1 MRASPPQGQGMA
13 IYKRLLGYSLKQ
25 WPLMLIAIIGMLI
38 AAVTEAGFAALMK
51 PLLDGSFV
59 ERDPAVTRLVA
70 GLMLFIFFARGMASF
85 ATSYL
90 MAKVG
95 WSVVKQL
102 RTALFNKYLHLP
114 TSTFDAGSSG
124 QLLSRII
131 YNTEQVA
138 SAATSSM
145 TVLVR
150 DSATVI
156 VLLGWMLYLNW
167 KLTLGFLVIAPLV
180 TLIVIYITKRFRKIS
195 RRIQNSMGD
204 VAHVAEEM
212 IEGHRVV
219 KVFGGQ
225 DYEQARFEQANENN
239 RKLNLKMVVTK
250 SAGTPIVQIFVA
262 FVLVGIILY
271 ASNPRFSDTITV
283 GTFMS
288 FMAAMMMLLAPIKRL
303 TDVNAPIQK
312 GIAAG
317 EDIFSMLDE
326 TEEQDTGSIHI
337 DNAEG
342 KLEYKD
348 VNFRYNNELEYILKA
363 INFTVNPGE
372 TVALVGRSGS
382 GKSTLVNLL
391 PRLYDVTEGEIL
403 LDDIS
408 IDRIHLRDLRDQ
420 IAYVGQDVILFN
432 DTVRNN
438 IAYGR
443 LQNATD
449 AEIEKAAKAAHAWE
463 FIQAMPEGLNTE
475 VGENGVLLSGGQRQR
490 LAIARALL
498 KDSPILILD
507 EATASLDTEAER
519 HIQAALENLSRN
531 RTTLVIAHRLST
543 VENADC
549 ILVMQDGEIIERG
562 DHKTLLAKKGQ
573 YAKLYEMQFSD
584 TSSEEKA

>member
-1 MRASPPQGQGMA
+1 
-13 IYKRLLGYSLKQ
+13 
-25 WPLMLIAIIGMLI
+25 
-38 AAVTEAGFAALMK
+38 
-51 PLLDGSFV
+51 
-59 ERDPAVTRLVA
+59 
-70 GLMLFIFFARGMASF
+70 
-85 ATSYL
+85 
-90 MAKVG
+90 
-95 WSVVKQL
+95 
-102 RTALFNKYLHLP
+102 
-114 TSTFDAGSSG
+114 
-124 QLLSRII
+124 
-131 YNTEQVA
+131 
-138 SAATSSM
+138 
-145 TVLVR
+145 
-150 DSATVI
+150 
-156 VLLGWMLYLNW
+156 
-167 KLTLGFLVIAPLV
+167 
-180 TLIVIYITKRFRKIS
+180 
-195 RRIQNSMGD
+195 
-204 VAHVAEEM
+204 
-212 IEGHRVV
+212 
-219 KVFGGQ
+219 
-225 DYEQARFEQANENN
+225 
-239 RKLNLKMVVTK
+239 
-250 SAGTPIVQIFVA
+250 
-262 FVLVGIILY
+262 
-271 ASNPRFSDTITV
+271 
-283 GTFMS
+283 
-288 FMAAMMMLLAPIKRL
+288 
-303 TDVNAPIQK
+303 
-312 GIAAG
+312 
-317 EDIFSMLDE
+317 MLDE

>member
-1 MRASPPQGQGMA
+1 MA

-25 WPLMLIAIIGMLI
+25 WPLMLIAIIGML
-38 AAVTEAGFAALMK
+38 AAAITEAGFAALMK

-70 GLMLFIFFARGMASF
+70 GLMLFIFFARGIASF

-90 MAKVG
+90 MAKIG

-102 RTALFNKYLHLP
+102 RTSLFSKYLHLP
-114 TSTFDAGSSG
+114 TSTFDIASSG

-156 VLLGWMLYLNW
+156 VLLGWMLYRNW
-167 KLTLGFLVIAPLV
+167 KMTLGFLVIAPV
-180 TLIVIYITKRFRKIS
+180 VSLIVVYITRRFRKIS

-225 DYEQARFEQANENN
+225 YYEQQRFEQANENN

-250 SAGTPIVQIFVA
+250 SASTPIVQVFVA

-271 ASNPRFSDTITV
+271 ASSPEFSDTITV

-288 FMAAMMMLLAPIKRL
+288 FMAAMMMLLAPVKRL

-326 TEEQDTGSIHI
+326 EEERDTGSIRI
-337 DNAEG
+337 DSTQG

-348 VNFRYNNELEYILKA
+348 VYFKYNNKLKDVLKS
-363 INFTVNPGE
+363 ISFTVVPGE

-391 PRLYDVTEGEIL
+391 PRLYDTSQGEIL
-403 LDDIS
+403 LDGIPS
-408 IDRIHLRDLRDQ
+408 NQIHLRDLRDQ
-420 IAYVGQDVILFN
+420 IAYVGQEVTLFN

-443 LQNATD
+443 LENATD
-449 AEIEKAAKAAHAWE
+449 AEIEKAAKSAHAWE
-463 FIQAMPEGLNTE
+463 FIQAMPEGLDTE
-475 VGENGVLLSGGQRQR
+475 IGENGVLLSGGQRQR

-543 VENADC
+543 VENADN

-562 DHKTLLAKKGQ
+562 NHKTLLAKKGQ
-573 YAKLYEMQFSD
+573 YARLYEMQFSD
-584 TSSEEKA
+584 ASPDSSEEKA

>member
-1 MRASPPQGQGMA
+1 MA

-25 WPLMLIAIIGMLI
+25 WPLMLIAIIGMLV

-70 GLMLFIFFARGMASF
+70 GLMLFIFFARGIASF
-85 ATSYL
+85 VTSYL
-90 MAKVG
+90 MAKIG

-102 RTALFNKYLHLP
+102 RTALFSKYLHLP
-114 TSTFDAGSSG
+114 TSTFDAASSG
-124 QLLSRII
+124 QLLSRVI

-150 DSATVI
+150 DSATVL

-167 KLTLGFLVIAPLV
+167 KMTLGFLVIAPLV
-180 TLIVIYITKRFRKIS
+180 TLIVVYITKRFRKIS

-250 SAGTPIVQIFVA
+250 SAGTPIVQVFVA

-271 ASNPRFSDTITV
+271 ASSPRFSDTITV

-326 TEEQDTGSIHI
+326 EEEQDSGSIHL

-348 VNFRYNNELEYILKA
+348 IYFRYNNKLGDILKV

-391 PRLYDVTEGEIL
+391 PRLYDISDGKIL

-420 IAYVGQDVILFN
+420 IAYVGQDVTLFN
-432 DTVRNN
+432 DSVRNN

-449 AEIEKAAKAAHAWE
+449 ADIEKAAKSAHAWE
-463 FIQAMPEGLNTE
+463 FIQAMPEGLDTE
-475 VGENGVLLSGGQRQR
+475 IGENGVLLSGGQRQR

-498 KDSPILILD
+498 KNSPILILD

-519 HIQAALENLSRN
+519 HIQAALENLSRD

-562 DHKTLLAKKGQ
+562 NHKTLLAKKGQ
-573 YAKLYEMQFSD
+573 YAKLYDLQFSD
-584 TSSEEKA
+584 ASSEERV

>member
-1 MRASPPQGQGMA
+1 MA

-25 WPLMLIAIIGMLI
+25 WPLMLIAIIGML
-38 AAVTEAGFAALMK
+38 AAAITEAGFAALMK

-70 GLMLFIFFARGMASF
+70 GLMLFIFFARGIASF

-90 MAKVG
+90 MAKIG

-102 RTALFNKYLHLP
+102 RTSLFSKYLHLP
-114 TSTFDAGSSG
+114 TSTFDIASSG

-167 KLTLGFLVIAPLV
+167 KMTLGFLVIAPV
-180 TLIVIYITKRFRKIS
+180 VSLIVVYITRRFRKIS

-225 DYEQARFEQANENN
+225 YYEQQRFEQANENN

-250 SAGTPIVQIFVA
+250 SASTPIVQVFVA

-271 ASNPRFSDTITV
+271 ASSPEFSDTITV

-288 FMAAMMMLLAPIKRL
+288 FMAAMMMLLAPVKRL

-326 TEEQDTGSIHI
+326 EEERDTGSIRI
-337 DNAEG
+337 DSTQG

-348 VNFRYNNELEYILKA
+348 VYFKYNNKLKDVLKS
-363 INFTVNPGE
+363 ISFTVVPGE

-391 PRLYDVTEGEIL
+391 PRLYDTSQGEIL
-403 LDDIS
+403 LDGIPS
-408 IDRIHLRDLRDQ
+408 NQIHLRDLRDQ
-420 IAYVGQDVILFN
+420 IAYVGQEVTLFN

-443 LQNATD
+443 LENATD
-449 AEIEKAAKAAHAWE
+449 AEIEKAAKSAHAWE
-463 FIQAMPEGLNTE
+463 FIQAMPEGLDTE
-475 VGENGVLLSGGQRQR
+475 IGENGVLLSGGQRQR

-543 VENADC
+543 VENADN

-562 DHKTLLAKKGQ
+562 NHKTLLAKKGQ
-573 YAKLYEMQFSD
+573 YARLYEMQFSD
-584 TSSEEKA
+584 ASPDSSEEKA